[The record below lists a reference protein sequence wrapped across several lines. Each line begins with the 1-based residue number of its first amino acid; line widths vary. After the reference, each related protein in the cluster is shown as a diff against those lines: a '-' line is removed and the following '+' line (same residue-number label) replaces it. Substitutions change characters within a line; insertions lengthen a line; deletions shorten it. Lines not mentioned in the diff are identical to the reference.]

1 MSPSTF
7 SKSFV
12 TYILSVFLSASS
24 YTDAPPQIKI
34 SRPVFFFF
42 PILLLNFAPCGSF
55 PVQPFSFRTKIR
67 HPPGQRMSNFIIRAA
82 SHHNGISHRQHL
94 KFFLSSGKSHGIFPS
109 LPITRFSLIATII
122 AIIGYPFSL
131 TVSSYSL
138 TLSHRMTFVKYRD
151 KCTYIF
157 NIP

>member
-34 SRPVFFFF
+34 SRPVFFLF

-55 PVQPFSFRTKIR
+55 PVQPFSCRTKIR

-94 KFFLSSGKSHGIFPS
+94 KFFSILRQIP
-109 LPITRFSLIATII
+109 RYFSLSANH
-122 AIIGYPFSL
+122 PVL
-131 TVSSYSL
+131 T
-138 TLSHRMTFVKYRD
+138 HRHNNRYHRL
-151 KCTYIF
+151 
-157 NIP
+157 PLL